1 MPEDKEITYWLCCG
15 STDREHK
22 QEKDGRCLERAM
34 GYPEHCRFGT
44 LTEHKIFTAK

>member
-1 MPEDKEITYWLCCG
+1 MKDKEIPYWLCCG

-22 QEKDGRCLERAM
+22 QEKDGRCLERTM

-44 LTEHKIFTAK
+44 KTEHKKFMNK